1 MMSAKDTM
9 RRNKTLLQS
18 MLCGDHRLILTKV
31 HEKDLITERDY
42 NNLKDI
48 NKEDVEGHVIKLVDK
63 IMNKGEETCQTFLHL
78 LQTDE
83 DIKTTYPELK
93 NIQLNVT
100 RPLSLP
106 IQATSSNDRD
116 MMPPESKRPKQD
128 DQYQLNSQP
137 NGLCVIINNENFMD
151 GNVRRGTNND
161 AESLAKVF
169 SWLNFRVLMY
179 KDQTKD
185 QMDQTLTCF
194 ASLRDLSQ
202 LEHLDVKEWSNGV
215 FTDFQ
220 GAPQHGD
227 AFICCVLSHGTKGVV
242 LGIDGKP
249 LSISEKTRTFKATD
263 QSPLTGKPKV
273 FLIQACQG
281 GQRQRGVL
289 SEDLQAD
296 DSQSLYIPED
306 ADFLVAL
313 ATVEDHASMRHRID
327 GSWFIQ
333 SLCQQLKERCP
344 RGEDIVTILQ
354 HVNNEV
360 GLKEGSS
367 QPGRV
372 KQMPEVRFTLR
383 KRLFLSPQAGS
394 P

>member
-18 MLCGDHRLILTKV
+18 TLCGDNVLILNKV
-31 HEKDLITERDY
+31 FEKKLITEREY
-42 NNLKDI
+42 NNLKSI

-63 IMNKGEETCQTFLHL
+63 IMNKGDETCQDFLHL

-83 DIKTTYPELK
+83 DIKTTYPKLK
-93 NIQLNVT
+93 NIQLSVT
-100 RPLSLP
+100 RSLPLP
-106 IQATSSNDRD
+106 IQASSSNEGD

-137 NGLCVIINNENFMD
+137 NGLCVIINNETFMD
-151 GNVRRGTNND
+151 GKVRRGTNND

-169 SWLNFRVLMY
+169 SWLNFRVLMC

-185 QMDQTLTCF
+185 QMVQTLTCF

-202 LEHLDVKEWSNGV
+202 LQQLDVKEWSNDV
-215 FTDFQ
+215 FTDLQ
-220 GAPQHGD
+220 GDPQHGD

-242 LGIDGKP
+242 SGIDSKS
-249 LSISEKTRTFKATD
+249 LSIQETITTFKATGK
-263 QSPLTGKPKV
+263 SPLTGKPKV

-281 GQRQRGVL
+281 RQMQRGVL

-296 DSQSLYIPED
+296 DSQSPFIPED

-313 ATVEDHASMRHRID
+313 ATVEDYKAMRHPID

-333 SLCQQLKERCP
+333 SLCEQLKERCP
-344 RGEDIVTILQ
+344 RGEDITTILH
-354 HVNNEV
+354 HVNNQV
-360 GLKEGSS
+360 SLKEGFI
-367 QPGRV
+367 QHDRA

-383 KRLFLSPQAGS
+383 KRLVLSPQAGS